1 MQFTD
6 AMYSLAVKQGLRPK
20 DVLAT
25 ATTFTARS
33 IADAY
38 RRFLPKSPD
47 EVILCG
53 GGAWNTTL
61 VGMLHAA
68 LPSAKVAAMDEYGIS
83 VDAKE
88 AVSFAILRM
97 RRSGA
102 GRTTCPLRPARNGRS
117 CWARSYRADEDPKC

>member
-88 AVSFAILRM
+88 AVSFAILAHETIRGRPNNVPSATGAKRPVVLGKIVPG
-97 RRSGA
+97 RR
-102 GRTTCPLRPARNGRS
+102 RP
-117 CWARSYRADEDPKC
+117 